1 MQDFLLSPNIIY
13 KMKQPLA
20 YVHPEAKVAD
30 NVVIEPF
37 VSIDKDVVIGE
48 GSRIGSNATIFPGT
62 RIGKNCRIFPGAV
75 IGAIPQDLKFR
86 GEYSTVEIGDN
97 TVIREFASI
106 HRGTSARGKTT
117 IGNNCLI
124 MAYVHIAHDCEIGNH
139 VILTNV
145 CQLAG
150 EVKVDDWAILGGMS
164 AVHQFCHIGCH
175 VMIGGGSLVRKDVPP
190 YIKAAR
196 EPLSYIGINSVGLR
210 RRKFSNMQINQIQ
223 DLYRVIY
230 QKGLNTAQAKD
241 YIEAEMPATTERDE
255 VLLFMNDSKRGI
267 IRGYFPD

>member
-1 MQDFLLSPNIIY
+1 
-13 KMKQPLA
+13 MKQPLA

-37 VSIDKDVVIGE
+37 VSIDKDVIIGE

-97 TVIREFASI
+97 TVIREFVSI
-106 HRGTSARGKTT
+106 HRGTAARGKTT

-124 MAYVHIAHDCEIGNH
+124 MAYVHIAHDCEIGNY

-150 EVKVDDWAILGGMS
+150 EVKIDDWAILGGMS

-210 RRKFSNMQINQIQ
+210 RRKFSNIQINQIQ

-255 VLLFMNDSKRGI
+255 ILMFMNDSKRGI